1 MWEMDRRSRPLMGRA
16 LWERLISGARHR
28 FHYIRTGTF
37 CPVFSGLS
45 GGFFLIFLFP
55 AVRYDKEKKLMK
67 EAQSWKFKK

>member
-1 MWEMDRRSRPLMGRA
+1 MGRA
-16 LWERLISGARHR
+16 LWERLVSGARHR

-37 CPVFSGLS
+37 RPA
-45 GGFFLIFLFP
+45 FFRAARRIFPIFLFP